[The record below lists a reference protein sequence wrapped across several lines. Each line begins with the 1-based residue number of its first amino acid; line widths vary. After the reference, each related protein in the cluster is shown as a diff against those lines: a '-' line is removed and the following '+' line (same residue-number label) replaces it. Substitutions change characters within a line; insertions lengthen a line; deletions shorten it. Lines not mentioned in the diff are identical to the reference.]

1 MTVEQLLPVRSA
13 LDIFDVVDVTVGSMH
28 TCVLRR
34 NGAVIC
40 WGLNNHFELGNPGL
54 FDTCHGPIAVQI
66 PGAATG

>member
-1 MTVEQLLPVRSA
+1 MSSCCRCAPP
-13 LDIFDVVDVTVGSMH
+13 LDIDDVVDVTVGDAH

-34 NGAVIC
+34 GGTVLC